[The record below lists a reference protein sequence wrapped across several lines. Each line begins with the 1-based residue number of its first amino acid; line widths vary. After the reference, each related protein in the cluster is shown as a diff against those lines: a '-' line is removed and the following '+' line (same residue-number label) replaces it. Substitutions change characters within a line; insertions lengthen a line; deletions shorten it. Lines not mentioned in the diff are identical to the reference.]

1 VLLLGHFS
9 NQPREVTNTTMSTG
23 IDTGALQDIKGM
35 APKMMKI
42 LIEEGFTTP
51 HQVAMASPD
60 DLTRVQGISDNKAR
74 QVIYAAREQLGM
86 CEFVSVDQV
95 KENYEWFTT
104 GSENVDDLMDGG
116 ITTGRITE
124 IFGDFK
130 SPNLKSLVI
139 LYNVIR
145 VPSPVNEKRKRKQRH
160 AIQAISIGRP
170 WCVGISA
177 FPQPGP
183 IQHTSISLPLTFL
196 MAIGLPQWFG
206 ASCVVPHFWHF
217 KVTALGQSAG
227 GFIPIPF
234 IGFIMSRSR
243 FYGCLVYSISIM
255 GFP

>member
-1 VLLLGHFS
+1 
-9 NQPREVTNTTMSTG
+9 MSTG

-95 KENYEWFTT
+95 RENYEWFTT

-124 IFGDFK
+124 IFGGFK
-130 SPNLKSLVI
+130 SGKTNIAHTLAITVQLPHCRQYGNK
-139 LYNVIR
+139 IR
-145 VPSPVNEKRKRKQRH
+145 
-160 AIQAISIGRP
+160 
-170 WCVGISA
+170 GIS
-177 FPQPGP
+177 
-183 IQHTSISLPLTFL
+183 
-196 MAIGLPQWFG
+196 
-206 ASCVVPHFWHF
+206 CR
-217 KVTALGQSAG
+217 
-227 GFIPIPF
+227 IPIIWF
-234 IGFIMSRSR
+234 D
-243 FYGCLVYSISIM
+243 
-255 GFP
+255 